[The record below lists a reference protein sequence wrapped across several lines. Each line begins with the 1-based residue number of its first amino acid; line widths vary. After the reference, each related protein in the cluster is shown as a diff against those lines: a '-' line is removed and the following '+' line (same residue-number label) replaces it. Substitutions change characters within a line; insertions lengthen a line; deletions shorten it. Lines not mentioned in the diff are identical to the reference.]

1 MGTITNLTLRFDLE
15 KNRDREVWERL
26 HSDYKEKYKTCNNA
40 VLEILKEHIVSDDT
54 SENISRKLSESVKN
68 AIRDE
73 FSRIIS
79 PSPPVQAP
87 PCSTRTP
94 TFSGAKKSRS
104 LSPAECSDLKE

>member
-15 KNRDREVWERL
+15 KDRDREVWECL

-54 SENISRKLSESVKN
+54 AENIGRMLSESVKK

-79 PSPPVQAP
+79 PSASVQTVHDTVIHKP
-87 PCSTRTP
+87 DISSI
-94 TFSGAKKSRS
+94 FDNDIMGG
-104 LSPAECSDLKE
+104 

>member
-15 KNRDREVWERL
+15 KDRDREVWERL

-40 VLEILKEHIVSDDT
+40 VLEILKEHIASDDT

-79 PSPPVQAP
+79 PSPPVQAVHDTVIHKP
-87 PCSTRTP
+87 DISSI
-94 TFSGAKKSRS
+94 FDNDIMGG
-104 LSPAECSDLKE
+104 